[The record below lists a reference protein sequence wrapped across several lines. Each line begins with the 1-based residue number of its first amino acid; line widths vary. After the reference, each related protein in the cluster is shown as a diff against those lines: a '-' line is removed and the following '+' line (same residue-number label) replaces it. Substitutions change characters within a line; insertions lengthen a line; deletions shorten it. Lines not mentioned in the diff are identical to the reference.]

1 MGELPDLVNLP
12 TGSGTLHDREREL
25 AMLEAALMNAKA
37 SESQLV
43 LIEGQ
48 AGIGKSRLLLEARRL
63 AEQAG
68 FTNVIARGYEFERD
82 YPFGV
87 LRQLITSAQRA
98 DGDHDVSSEADA
110 ADALLESLG
119 GEGSAEANIFSI
131 YEGLYWAT
139 VRAAESTPVLIAI
152 DDLQWCDRV
161 SLEYLAY
168 LARRIESLPIA
179 IIATLRP
186 ADSSAAAASVRELMS
201 DPSRL
206 SVTPRPLGD
215 SSVASMALERL
226 GVAADA
232 DFVAELV
239 NITGGNPLLIDELLK
254 ELASEGIAPTKA
266 SVETLREVGPRAAS
280 RSVLLR
286 LARLDNCCSEVAR
299 AMTVLGEGT
308 PIPSIAKF
316 TNNSDGAIAESIS
329 RNIQA
334 EIFRPDQPIGFV
346 HPLVREAIY
355 RDIPSGERELMH
367 MRAARELD
375 EAGAPSER
383 VAAQLLNVPP
393 RSDAWVVEKLRHAGS
408 VAMSKSAVT
417 STIAYLSRAL
427 EEPPSHTERGELL
440 RDLGFA
446 EAMANKAE
454 GADHLLE
461 AYDLI
466 DDPLQRGFIA
476 LIAMRLLSLA
486 NRNADAVNFCE
497 RALDQLGPDHETMR
511 RRLENALFS
520 ISTIDSTARS
530 FDLLKPVLDDPRSQG
545 DSLDARMFDGAICYG
560 KMLRGDPADECVA
573 IAMRALEGGALYEYD
588 NAGFPMIGVYVTLAV
603 ADDDLAVE
611 VCKRS
616 LDRAGSGGA
625 LYVPAVARAFMG
637 YTLMLR
643 GDLQGA
649 FELLELAKADV
660 ETFDLRLGY
669 TQAAA
674 MLALANVERGD
685 LEQAERDLEFGE
697 KYLHVGVQHTTYMGS
712 KLALRVEQG
721 RNAEALEVADVIQR
735 TAHPEMIRNPA
746 WLPWR
751 SLKAEA
757 LDGLGRTE
765 EAIALAEDELV
776 AARRWGRPRA
786 LGRSLRVLGQLKRK
800 DGMAELEESVEV
812 LRGSNVTL
820 EYGWSLAALGQALR
834 HERKAVES
842 REPLTQALEI
852 ANRAGAIGLEKHVR
866 EELAASGAAPRTTD
880 FEGMD
885 ALTPSERR
893 VAGLAVEGMTNREIA
908 QSLFVTPKTVEV
920 HLSNVY
926 KKLNVKSRK
935 DLPGVFVLEDVA

>member
-1 MGELPDLVNLP
+1 MGDSPELVNLP

-25 AMLEAALMNAKA
+25 ALLEAALMNAKA
-37 SESQLV
+37 SESQLI

-48 AGIGKSRLLLEARRL
+48 AGIGKSRLLLETRQM
-63 AEQAG
+63 AEKAG

-98 DGDHDVSSEADA
+98 QGDHGVSSEADQ

-119 GEGSAEANIFSI
+119 GEGAAENNIFTI

-139 VRAAESTPVLIAI
+139 VRAAETTPVLIAI

-179 IIATLRP
+179 IVATLRP

-201 DPSRL
+201 DPGRL
-206 SVTPRPLGD
+206 SISPRPLGE
-215 SSVASMALERL
+215 SSVSAMASERL
-226 GVAADA
+226 GFEPDSE
-232 DFVAELV
+232 FVNELV
-239 NITGGNPLLIDELLK
+239 TITDGNPLLVDELLK
-254 ELASEGIAPTKA
+254 ELAAEGVQPTRDN
-266 SVETLREVGPRAAS
+266 VDTLREVGPRAAS

-286 LARLDNCCSEVAR
+286 LARLDDCCSDVAR
-299 AMTVLGEGT
+299 ALTIIGEGM
-308 PIPSIAKF
+308 SVQ
-316 TNNSDGAIAESIS
+316 AIARFTDNSEEGVATAVS
-329 RNIQA
+329 RNINA
-334 EIFRPDQPIGFV
+334 EIFRPDQPLGFV

-375 EAGAPSER
+375 ESGAPSEQ
-383 VAAQLLNVPP
+383 VAGQLLNVPP
-393 RSDAWVVEKLRHAGS
+393 RGDQWVVEKLRHAGS

-417 STIAYLSRAL
+417 STISYLSRAL
-427 EEPPSHTERGELL
+427 EEPPPRAMRGEVL
-440 RDLGFA
+440 RDLGIA
-446 EAMANKAE
+446 EAMANKAA

-461 AYDLI
+461 AYELI

-476 LIAMRLLSLA
+476 VIAMRLLSLA
-486 NRNADAVNFCE
+486 HRNEEAVELGE
-497 RALDQLGPDHETMR
+497 RTIAQLSPEHENMR
-511 RRLENALFS
+511 MRLENGLAS
-520 ISTIDSTARS
+520 ISTIDSSARS
-530 FDLLKPVLDDPRSQG
+530 FDLLKPLLDNPVSKG
-545 DSLDARMFDGAICYG
+545 DSLEARMFDGAISYG
-560 KMLRGDPADECVA
+560 KMLRGDPADECVEVA
-573 IAMRALEGGALYEYD
+573 IRGLEDGALYQYD
-588 NAGFPMIGVYVTLAV
+588 NAGFPMIGIFVTLAV
-603 ADDDLAVE
+603 ADDDRALD

-616 LDRAGSGGA
+616 LDSAGAGGA

-637 YTLMLR
+637 YTLVLR

-649 FELLELAKADV
+649 MELLELTKADV
-660 ETFDLRLGY
+660 ETFDLWLGY
-669 TQAAA
+669 TQASA
-674 MLALANVERGD
+674 MLTLANVERGD
-685 LEQAERDLEFGE
+685 LQQAEIDLKFGE
-697 KYLHVGVQHTTYMGS
+697 KYLQPGVQHTTYMGS
-712 KLALRVEQG
+712 KLHLRVEQG
-721 RNAEALEVADVIQR
+721 RNAEAVEVAELIER
-735 TAHPEMIRNPA
+735 TSHPEMIRNPA

-757 LDGLGRTE
+757 LDGLGRTD
-765 EAIALAEDELV
+765 EAIVLAEDELE

-812 LRGSNVTL
+812 LRGSVASL

-834 HERKAVES
+834 HERKAVEA
-842 REPLTQALEI
+842 REPLTEALEI
-852 ANRAGAIGLEKHVR
+852 ASRAGALGLEKHVR

-885 ALTPSERR
+885 SLTPSERR
-893 VAGLAVEGMTNREIA
+893 VAGLAIEGMTNREIA

-935 DLPGVFVLEDVA
+935 DLPSVFVVEDAA